1 MALWGNKDDIFSPG
15 SVTVNYEN
23 LTITGSGTS
32 FLAAS
37 VGDVISIGVGK
48 TFGEAV
54 ISGITSERL
63 LSIATTDYLSGA
75 PIAAVANYTISQKP
89 KFTMGDSHFSAD
101 EIYGVSEDEVAITK
115 TFLTHAGWVGVTTYL
130 DNEGELRTKSEVLVA
145 MSGITT
151 GVTSYASAGDAADD
165 VTLPDA
171 VITILSQPSSVGIAT
186 TTLPEDA
193 EFTVVASV
201 VPAGTNLTYQWQ
213 EDSGSGFTNLV
224 GETDSTL
231 IFENTDDTNDG
242 NEYRV
247 VISVAGGDNTV
258 TSGIAT
264 LSIN

>member
-15 SVTVNYEN
+15 SVTVDYEN

-54 ISGITSERL
+54 IGEISSETL
-63 LSIATTDYLSGA
+63 LSIVTADYLSGA
-75 PIAAVANYTISQKP
+75 PIVAVADYTISQKP
-89 KFTMGDSHFSAD
+89 KYTMGDSHYSAD
-101 EIYGVSEDEVAITK
+101 EIYGASENEVTVS

-151 GVTSYASAGDAADD
+151 GVTSYESAGDAEDD
-165 VTLPDA
+165 AVLPDA
-171 VITILSQPSSVGIAT
+171 VITILTQPSSVGIAT
-186 TTLPEDA
+186 TELPQDA

-201 VPAGTNLTYQWQ
+201 VPTDTNLTYQWQ

-231 IFENTDDTNDG
+231 LLENTDDTNDG

-247 VISVAGGDNTV
+247 VISVAGGDTTV
-258 TSGIAT
+258 TSETAT
-264 LSIN
+264 LSIS